1 MDLNA
6 EGVTIE
12 LFAGEAMGLLQLTE
26 KGMGN

>member
-12 LFAGEAMGLLQLTE
+12 LFAGETMGLLQLTE